1 MSKNIVFIDSQVQGY
16 ESLVTALHADT
27 DWFVLNPDEDGIEQ
41 MQRVLSNYTGLEAI
55 QIISHGT
62 AGTLYLGSTV
72 LTRSNL
78 PDYSQQLRAI
88 DARLTATGDMLL
100 YGCNVAQGNEGQAF
114 VNALAALTG
123 SDVAAST
130 DATGSALV
138 GLNSV
143 LETQTGTVETNRLNL
158 NGLTYTL
165 SANTAPSFVVSDGRV
180 TTDFGLSDIGYS
192 VALQSDGKILV
203 AGSSSAFNGKSEF
216 ALARYNSNGSLDT
229 TFDAD
234 GLVTTN
240 FGSAIDTFV
249 VQSYGY
255 SVLVQHDGKIL
266 LGGGSNGS
274 FVLARYNS
282 SGSLDTTFDTDGK
295 VATRLS
301 GEGFSAAIQSDGK
314 ILLAGMAYANTN
326 TANNF
331 ALARYHSNGSLD
343 STFGT
348 DGKVTTDFGGHSQGR
363 SVVVQ
368 TEGKI
373 LVVGT
378 D

>member
-1 MSKNIVFIDSQVQGY
+1 M
-16 ESLVTALHADT
+16 
-27 DWFVLNPDEDGIEQ
+27 
-41 MQRVLSNYTGLEAI
+41 
-55 QIISHGT
+55 
-62 AGTLYLGSTV
+62 GSTV

-229 TFDAD
+229 PFEAD
-234 GLVTTN
+234 G
-240 FGSAIDTFV
+240 
-249 VQSYGY
+249 
-255 SVLVQHDGKIL
+255 
-266 LGGGSNGS
+266 
-274 FVLARYNS
+274 
-282 SGSLDTTFDTDGK
+282 
-295 VATRLS
+295 
-301 GEGFSAAIQSDGK
+301 
-314 ILLAGMAYANTN
+314 
-326 TANNF
+326 
-331 ALARYHSNGSLD
+331 
-343 STFGT
+343 
-348 DGKVTTDFGGHSQGR
+348 
-363 SVVVQ
+363 
-368 TEGKI
+368 
-373 LVVGT
+373 
-378 D
+378 